1 MNKKDVLFLLSQIKN
16 HKDRWE
22 IRRFSRLIEE
32 LLYEADSE
40 TADIISRLIRTGK
53 LNTVACAL
61 ENYIS
66 RATVYRRIEG
76 FCRLV
81 IYSSRLS
88 GDERIFLRC
97 IASLRKNL

>member
-1 MNKKDVLFLLSQIKN
+1 MRKKDVLFLLSSIRT
-16 HKDRWE
+16 HKEKWE
-22 IRRFSRLIEE
+22 IRKFALFIEE
-32 LLYEADSE
+32 LLADSEPE
-40 TADIISRLIRTGK
+40 TADIISRIIRRGK

-81 IYSSRLS
+81 IYSARLK
-88 GDERIFLRC
+88 GTERIFLRC
-97 IASLRKNL
+97 IDSLRKER